1 MFNEEGGV
9 VINLRAYGDI
19 RDLQRRARDAAAMYG
34 PGARRGR
41 GHDGI
46 HGRGGHHGLALDR
59 IGVPVFAEATDT
71 ADGARIFVK
80 PRAPSDLEAMRAA
93 LLKRE
98 SSVRIGDCH

>member
-1 MFNEEGGV
+1 MFDEEGGV
-9 VINLRAYGDI
+9 VINLRAYGDV
-19 RDLQRRARDAAAMYG
+19 RDVQRRARDAVAMYG

-41 GHDGI
+41 GHDGT

-59 IGVPVFAEATDT
+59 IGVPVSAEATDT

-80 PRAPSDLEAMRAA
+80 PRAPSDLQAMRAA

-98 SSVRIGDCH
+98 SSVRIGDCR